1 MSDADLETRVRR
13 LEDRVAIRDLVARYG
28 FTVDDRDIQAL
39 ARLFAR
45 HGRFR
50 SQDGVL
56 DARGRDAIIEQFH
69 GRFAV
74 LGPTNHVTHD
84 HLVRFDADDP
94 DRAFGRLNS
103 HAEVVRH
110 GRTLVTA
117 LRYADEYVRTVD
129 GWQFADRLLSF
140 LYYVPAV
147 EYADAL
153 ESETRMR
160 VYEKPAAADWPEGLE
175 TWQAYYGSMGG
186 D

>member
-1 MSDADLETRVRR
+1 MSDVHLEARVQQ
-13 LEDRVAIRDLVARYG
+13 LEDRVAISDLVARYG
-28 FTVDDRDIQAL
+28 FTVDDRDIKAL
-39 ARLFAR
+39 AKLFAGN
-45 HGRFR
+45 GRFR

-56 DARGRDAIIEQFH
+56 DAQGRDAIMDQFH

-84 HLVRFDADDP
+84 HLIWFDADDP

-117 LRYADEYVRTVD
+117 LRYADEYVRSID

-147 EYADAL
+147 DYAEAL
-153 ESETRMR
+153 ESNTRMR
-160 VYEKPAAADWPEGLE
+160 VYDEPTPGDWPEGLKS
-175 TWQAYYGSMGG
+175 WQAYYGETSG